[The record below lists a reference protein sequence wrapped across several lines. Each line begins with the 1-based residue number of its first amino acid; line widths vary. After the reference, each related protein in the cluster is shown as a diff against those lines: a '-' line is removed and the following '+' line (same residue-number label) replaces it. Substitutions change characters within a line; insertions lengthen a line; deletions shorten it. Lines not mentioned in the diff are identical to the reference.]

1 MEVHLRFHPTSG
13 FQLGVRSLPS
23 FMPLIAVLLIGSF
36 LFGTCAVAAEKD
48 AAPPPPNLTTKQ
60 QTAKSAKRP
69 EPPSSSTQARPTLP
83 NDFKL
88 AMMIKTT
95 VIAVNQANGT
105 GNYSVLRDM
114 STPSFQRANN
124 LSRLSELFASLR
136 QRDLDLSPVV
146 FLEPKLS
153 GRPVLNE
160 NGFLRLTGL
169 FSSAPEQVHFDLVF
183 VQLDRRWLLDGV
195 SIAMVR
201 PKPSAAVSATQA
213 PKTSNSVLA
222 AQTFQPA
229 KNR

>member
-1 MEVHLRFHPTSG
+1 
-13 FQLGVRSLPS
+13 
-23 FMPLIAVLLIGSF
+23 MPLIAVLLIGSF
-36 LFGTCAVAAEKD
+36 LFGTCAVAADKD
-48 AAPPPPNLTTKQ
+48 AALPPTNSTTKQ
-60 QTAKSAKRP
+60 QTAKSAKKP
-69 EPPSSSTQARPTLP
+69 QTKDQPPSSSTQARPALP
-83 NDFKL
+83 SDFKL

-169 FSSAPEQVHFDLVF
+169 FSSAPEQVHFDLIF
-183 VQLDRRWLLDGV
+183 VQLDGRWLLDGV

-201 PKPSAAVSATQA
+201 PKPSGAVSAAQT
-213 PKTSNSVLA
+213 PKTSNDVLA
-222 AQTFQPA
+222 AQTLQPA
-229 KNR
+229 KKR